1 MIRMMKKEKKN
12 TTEKKERKEF
22 LFKNVIKEW
31 NNLSI
36 VKKMGCM
43 VLLMVCWMLIVDDWL
58 GIDDIID
65 AIW

>member
-1 MIRMMKKEKKN
+1 MKKN

-22 LFKNVIKEW
+22 NTKNVIKEW

-36 VKKMGCM
+36 GKKIGCV
-43 VLLMVCWMLIVDDWL
+43 VLLIVGWLIIIDDWL
-58 GIDDIID
+58 GLDDIVS

>member
-1 MIRMMKKEKKN
+1 MKKN

-22 LFKNVIKEW
+22 NTKNVIKEW

-36 VKKMGCM
+36 GKKIGCV
-43 VLLMVCWMLIVDDWL
+43 VLLIVGWLIIVDDWL
-58 GIDDIID
+58 GLDDIVS